1 MLEITVKMFL
11 SATISKYNILF
22 I

>member
-11 SATISKYNILF
+11 SDTISKYNILF